1 VVLDYLNKV
10 RPTRGQI
17 KAFDKDYDR
26 EADTLDIFKNW
37 CEARGKVG
45 MTANQYTKGGKAET
59 GRLDST
65 HMRGS
70 GEIADKVQLL
80 ILTQREIL
88 EADLRDKAGKLVAK
102 KGEKS
107 PEVTLYV
114 DKQNRG
120 RDGFNFKQKYIG
132 AEFRH
137 ADIPGV

>member
-1 VVLDYLNKV
+1 MTAY
-10 RPTRGQI
+10 REG
-17 KAFDKDYDR
+17 FDR
-26 EADTLDIFKNW
+26 VANHLDIFKDF
-37 CEARGKVG
+37 CEEYEIPGF
-45 MTANQYTKGGKAET
+45 TAAQFTKGGKAED

-65 HMRGS
+65 HLRGS

-88 EADLRDKAGKLVAK
+88 EADLRDKTGKLVAK

-137 ADIPGV
+137 SDIPGV